1 MHAISNSWGMRCE
14 DCRFPGLHSK
24 VAGQGRGGAEKLER
38 NEVTAHIVTAAHWA
52 KGEDGLSP
60 KVLGQNE
67 QHSKS

>member
-1 MHAISNSWGMRCE
+1 MRTAGSLGYTV
-14 DCRFPGLHSK
+14 RLPGRG
-24 VAGQGRGGAEKLER
+24 AGGGAEKLER
-38 NEVTAHIVTAAHWA
+38 NGVTAHIVTAAHWA